1 MRKKIFPS
9 QLCIETNV
17 YLLAILF
24 PDFLMNLFSV
34 LGIPESICGHF
45 LLRLTSPTSCLSSL
59 KPSRGSAPGVGARHK
74 GGVVPRA
81 AACHRVLIGRCC
93 WAKMG
98 AGRMN
103 YGGAVCLSPDSSLQ
117 TKCGWLQRVPSPWRA
132 ARDRCSNDAVIFG
145 APLTLARRFE
155 DLPKFHNSLL
165 FPPFYEGQ
173 NKQLALWLPRWE

>member
-1 MRKKIFPS
+1 MRKNKISS

-24 PDFLMNLFSV
+24 PESLMNLFSV

-74 GGVVPRA
+74 GGVVPWA

-103 YGGAVCLSPDSSLQ
+103 YGGAVGLSPDSSLK
-117 TKCGWLQRVPSPWRA
+117 TKCGWLQRVPSPRRA
-132 ARDRCSNDAVIFG
+132 AWDRCSNDAVIFRALAYARSG
-145 APLTLARRFE
+145 A
-155 DLPKFHNSLL
+155 
-165 FPPFYEGQ
+165 
-173 NKQLALWLPRWE
+173 